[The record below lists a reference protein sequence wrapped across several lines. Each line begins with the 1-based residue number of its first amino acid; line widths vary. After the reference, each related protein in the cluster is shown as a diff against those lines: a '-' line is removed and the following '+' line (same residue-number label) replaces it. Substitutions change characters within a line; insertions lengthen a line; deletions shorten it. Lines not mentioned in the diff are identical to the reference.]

1 MCCLLCRLYS
11 KAMAITR
18 GNERMFAG
26 RVLWAMFCGPRSVVC
41 VRSGVPICRE
51 FPSHYL
57 VGCSPAICISD
68 RQAGSSLTGCYLT
81 GLSLTMSRLIGVS
94 GFIDTPFGSGGKAM
108 RWGVPLRRASRF
120 CSLLTLAF
128 APATRVSWA
137 LERHGSRYAATGSLG
152 ALDASSS

>member
-11 KAMAITR
+11 KAMATTR

-41 VRSGVPICRE
+41 VRSGVPICRD

-57 VGCSPAICISD
+57 VGRSPAICISD
-68 RQAGSSLTGCYLT
+68 RLAGSSLAGCSLT

-94 GFIDTPFGSGGKAM
+94 GFIDTPFGTGGKAM
-108 RWGVPLRRASRF
+108 RRGGHCGVPAGFKVCST
-120 CSLLTLAF
+120 SLLRQQHAC
-128 APATRVSWA
+128 
-137 LERHGSRYAATGSLG
+137 LG
-152 ALDASSS
+152 HWSGMGAVTPLLVP